1 MSDTQ
6 SNKCTA
12 RKWSES
18 HQDSLSDSDDTKK
31 IKTDSTTQFKKSVF
45 SLPKSNSQQTDPN
58 AGKTD
63 TSTNANESSRSVTFK
78 TPTENNTTDNKSD
91 SNIPP
96 VAAFKPPVTFKSNF
110 SFAPK
115 FTNTTPAAP
124 STADTSTK
132 DSSAPGTP
140 IIAFGKNINL
150 VAAVAASKEKKA
162 NSSSNIS
169 SSAFAK
175 FTNSGSDTSA
185 PKTGDNLESSHS
197 NSKFGSGSVLT
208 FGKLAEKQQNDA
220 TAVSNSDT
228 NGIKQKDNDS
238 SFKSLL
244 SQPKLET
251 SSSTSTNS
259 AENSTGNGSSTAANP
274 FGQTSDNDPNDSST
288 KAPLFG
294 STEVPIETFE
304 EDETTIFSS
313 KAKLYE
319 LTSSSPKHSS
329 EKTDDGEN
337 SNNDT
342 ADSANS
348 ASTSSN
354 NSASLQ
360 NWAERGL
367 GLLKLNTNNTTNK
380 SRLIMRT
387 NVTFRLILNVMI
399 FDQIKPI
406 NENSFVRLSVFD
418 PATNLP
424 ITYAIRLKSPE
435 IAADL
440 VDAINSLI

>member
-1 MSDTQ
+1 MSESQT
-6 SNKCTA
+6 NKCTA

-18 HQDSLSDSDDTKK
+18 QQDSLSDSEESKK
-31 IKTDSTTQFKKSVF
+31 IKTTTTTQFKKSVF
-45 SLPKSNSQQTDPN
+45 SLPKSNPEQSSPN
-58 AGKTD
+58 ADKTL
-63 TSTNANESSRSVTFK
+63 TSTSANETSKSVTFK
-78 TPTENNTTDNKSD
+78 TPTENELTNIKSD
-91 SNIPP
+91 TNVPA
-96 VAAFKPPVTFKSNF
+96 VAAFKPPVAFKSNF

-115 FTNTTPAAP
+115 FTNAP
-124 STADTSTK
+124 SVAPIPADTSIN
-132 DSSAPGTP
+132 DSSAPKTP

-150 VAAVAASKEKKA
+150 VAAVAASKEKNA
-162 NSSSNIS
+162 NLSSNIS

-175 FTNSGSDTSA
+175 FTNSSSDTSA
-185 PKTGDNLESSHS
+185 AENADNSESSQPK
-197 NSKFGSGSVLT
+197 SKFGSGSVLT
-208 FGKLAEKQQNDA
+208 FGKLAEKQQNDS
-220 TAVSNSDT
+220 TAASNSDT
-228 NGIKQKDNDS
+228 NGNNQQDNDS

-251 SSSTSTNS
+251 NLSKSTSSTD
-259 AENSTGNGSSTAANP
+259 NSTCNGLSTAGTP
-274 FGQTSDNDPNDSST
+274 FSQTSDNGPNDSST
-288 KAPLFG
+288 KNALFG

-319 LTSSSPKHSS
+319 LTSSSPTHSS
-329 EKTDDGEN
+329 DKNTVAEN
-337 SNNDT
+337 SEND
-342 ADSANS
+342 AAVSANS
-348 ASTSSN
+348 ASTSSH

-367 GLLKLNTNNTTNK
+367 GLLKLNTNNSTNK

-424 ITYAIRLKSPE
+424 VTYAIRLKSPE